1 MQISSK
7 TWFSP
12 PTERGNTMLSM
23 YWVLVS
29 EIVLGVALMILLFVP
44 NATADMSA
52 DSSSK
57 ANSELQSDRSK
68 TPTQPGQTDITNSPG
83 RSSELPSRYTVM
95 PVARGQKIDVEN
107 ELIGDTVMN
116 PKGEQLGRLERL
128 IKDSETQKI
137 EYAMISIGDTD
148 QYKAFPWSN
157 FKVNKEQGNVVL
169 NVTKEQL
176 QPGLAQTDLSPDVT
190 KVVADQLKTL
200 RTSDP
205 RRAEKPER
213 SKDSGETMGPMGES
227 KASSAGP
234 SGPSAAPSRSK

>member
-1 MQISSK
+1 
-7 TWFSP
+7 
-12 PTERGNTMLSM
+12 
-23 YWVLVS
+23 
-29 EIVLGVALMILLFVP
+29 MILVLAP

-52 DSSSK
+52 DPSSK
-57 ANSELQSDRSK
+57 ASSELQSDRSK
-68 TPTQPGQTDITNSPG
+68 TPTEPGQTDITNTPG
-83 RSSELPSRYTVM
+83 NSNDLPSHYTVM
-95 PVARGQKIDVEN
+95 PVARGEKIDVEN
-107 ELIGDTVMN
+107 ELIGDTVIN

-169 NVTKEQL
+169 NVTKEEL

-200 RTSDP
+200 RASEP
-205 RRAEKPER
+205 RKAEQRER
-213 SKDSGETMGPMGES
+213 SKDDAEGGPMGES
-227 KASSAGP
+227 KASGSGP
-234 SGPSAAPSRSK
+234 SGPSAMPPGGK

>member
-1 MQISSK
+1 
-7 TWFSP
+7 
-12 PTERGNTMLSM
+12 MLSM
-23 YWVLVS
+23 YGILLS
-29 EIVLGVALMILLFVP
+29 EIVLGVVLMILVLAP

-52 DSSSK
+52 DPSST

-68 TPTQPGQTDITNSPG
+68 TPTQPGQTDITNTPG
-83 RSSELPSRYTVM
+83 HSNDLPSRYMVM

-107 ELIGDTVMN
+107 ELIGDTVIN

-137 EYAMISIGDTD
+137 EYAMISIGETD

-169 NVTKEQL
+169 NVTREQL

-200 RTSDP
+200 RASEP
-205 RRAEKPER
+205 RKAEKRER
-213 SKDSGETMGPMGES
+213 STDDGESQGPMGES
-227 KASSAGP
+227 KASGSGP
-234 SGPSAAPSRSK
+234 SGPSAMPPSGK

>member
-1 MQISSK
+1 
-7 TWFSP
+7 
-12 PTERGNTMLSM
+12 MLSM
-23 YWVLVS
+23 YGILLS

-44 NATADMSA
+44 NAAAEMSA

-57 ANSELQSDRSK
+57 PNSELQSDRS
-68 TPTQPGQTDITNSPG
+68 TAPTQPGQTDITNTPG
-83 RSSELPSRYTVM
+83 HSNDLPSRYTVM

-107 ELIGDTVMN
+107 ELIGDTVTN
-116 PKGEQLGRLERL
+116 PKGERLGRLERL

-176 QPGLAQTDLSPDVT
+176 QPGLAQADLSPDVT
-190 KVVADQLKTL
+190 KVLADQLKTL

-205 RRAEKPER
+205 PRAENPGR
-213 SKDSGETMGPMGES
+213 SNDDGETQGPMGES
-227 KASSAGP
+227 KASGSGP
-234 SGPSAAPSRSK
+234 SGPNTGSPRDQ